1 MSMIFVVFITLSP
14 ISDTIIEE
22 NDEANGDNSENSI
35 N

>member
-1 MSMIFVVFITLSP
+1 MSNLFILNTLSP
-14 ISDTIIEE
+14 ISETIIEE